1 MQMLL
6 SINGEIVKSQSKQ
19 QKPTDELSLLAYGAG
34 LVARMYP
41 NYALFTEFPETR
53 DHLAFSNIL
62 NLVWEYISGKNQ
74 RIDFEK
80 QQDKLEAITPDPD
93 SFDLYGVWPALDA
106 TVALGSLLSA
116 CERWD
121 VDEIN
126 AIELVSLSTIDQ
138 YLDVTAG
145 GDDNNR
151 LYSAERQ
158 YSEALCSV
166 IEENKDNRGGLV
178 MAVKGLVRDVVVS
191 NIGLEAG

>member
-1 MQMLL
+1 M
-6 SINGEIVKSQSKQ
+6 
-19 QKPTDELSLLAYGAG
+19 
-34 LVARMYP
+34 
-41 NYALFTEFPETR
+41 
-53 DHLAFSNIL
+53 FSNIL

-121 VDEIN
+121 ADEID

-145 GDDNNR
+145 GDDNNQ

-166 IEENKDNRGGLV
+166 IEENKDNRGRLV